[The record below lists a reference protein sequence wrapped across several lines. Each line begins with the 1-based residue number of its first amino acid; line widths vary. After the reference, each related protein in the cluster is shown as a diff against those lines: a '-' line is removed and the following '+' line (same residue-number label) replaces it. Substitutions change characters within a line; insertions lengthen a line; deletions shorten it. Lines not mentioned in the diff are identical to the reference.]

1 MALFSFA
8 SNQES
13 IFVKIIC
20 LTGGIA
26 SGKSSAA
33 MLLESLGAKVF
44 DADKLGHRSYKKGT
58 LTYDKLVKAFGRK
71 IIRSDGE
78 IDRKILGTIVFK
90 EKKLLRKL
98 TDIVWPSIRLM
109 AEREIEALKK
119 TDKETTI
126 VFEAAVLIEAGWET
140 IGTETWVIEVN
151 PEVAIKRVLLRN
163 KISQS
168 EAQAR
173 INSQL
178 TNRERAA
185 KADKIITN
193 NDSTEE
199 FLRKVTQCWRL
210 GAG

>member
-1 MALFSFA
+1 M
-8 SNQES
+8 
-13 IFVKIIC
+13 KIIC

-33 MLLESLGAKVF
+33 KLLESLGAKII
-44 DADKLGHRSYKKGT
+44 DADKLGHRSYQKGT
-58 LTYDKLVKAFGRK
+58 LTYDKLVKAFGNK
-71 IIRSDGE
+71 IIKSNGE
-78 IDRKILGTIVFK
+78 IDRKILGAIVFK

-98 TDIVWPSIRLM
+98 TGIVWPSIKLM

-119 TDKETTI
+119 TNKETTI

-140 IGTETWVIEVN
+140 IGTETWVIEAN
-151 PEVAIKRVLLRN
+151 PEVAIKRVMLRN

-199 FLRKVTQCWRL
+199 FFRKVTQCWRL
-210 GAG
+210 SAG

>member
-1 MALFSFA
+1 M
-8 SNQES
+8 
-13 IFVKIIC
+13 KIIC

-33 MLLESLGAKVF
+33 MLLEGLGAKVI
-44 DADKLGHRSYKKGT
+44 DADKLGHRSYQKGT
-58 LTYDKLVKAFGRK
+58 LTYDKLVKAFGSK

-78 IDRKILGTIVFK
+78 IDRKLLGTIVFK

-109 AEREIEALKK
+109 AEREIEVLKK
-119 TDKETTI
+119 TDKESTI

-151 PEVAIKRVLLRN
+151 PEVAIKRILLRD
-163 KISQS
+163 KIPQS

-199 FLRKVTQCWRL
+199 FLQKVTQCWRL

>member
-1 MALFSFA
+1 M
-8 SNQES
+8 
-13 IFVKIIC
+13 KIIC

-33 MLLESLGAKVF
+33 MLLESLGAKVI
-44 DADKLGHRSYKKGT
+44 DADKLGHRSYQKGT
-58 LTYDKLVKAFGRK
+58 LTYDKLVKAFGSK

-119 TDKETTI
+119 TDKESTI

-151 PEVAIKRVLLRN
+151 PEVAIDRIIARD
-163 KISQS
+163 KILQS

-178 TNRERAA
+178 TNQERAS
-185 KADKIITN
+185 KADLIITN

-199 FLRKVTQCWRL
+199 FMRKVQKCWEL
-210 GAG
+210 SSG

>member
-1 MALFSFA
+1 
-8 SNQES
+8 
-13 IFVKIIC
+13 
-20 LTGGIA
+20 
-26 SGKSSAA
+26 
-33 MLLESLGAKVF
+33 MLLESLGAKVI
-44 DADKLGHRSYKKGT
+44 DADKLGHRSYQKGT
-58 LTYDKLVKAFGRK
+58 LTYDKLVKAFGSK

-78 IDRKILGTIVFK
+78 IDRKLLGTIVFK

-109 AEREIEALKK
+109 AEREIEVLKK
-119 TDKETTI
+119 TEKESTI

-151 PEVAIKRVLLRN
+151 PEVAIKRILLRD
-163 KISQS
+163 KIPQS

-193 NDSTEE
+193 NDSTKE
-199 FLRKVTQCWRL
+199 FFRKVTECWQL
-210 GAG
+210 SAG

>member
-1 MALFSFA
+1 M
-8 SNQES
+8 
-13 IFVKIIC
+13 KIIC

-33 MLLESLGAKVF
+33 KLLESLGAKII
-44 DADKLGHRSYKKGT
+44 DADKLGHRSYQKGT
-58 LTYDKLVKAFGRK
+58 LTYDKLVKAFGNK
-71 IIRSDGE
+71 IIKANGE
-78 IDRKILGTIVFK
+78 IDRKILGAIVFK

-98 TDIVWPSIRLM
+98 TDIVWPSIKLM

-119 TDKETTI
+119 TNKETTV

-140 IGTETWVIEVN
+140 IGTETWVIEAN
-151 PEVAIKRVLLRN
+151 PEVAIKRVMLRN

-199 FLRKVTQCWRL
+199 FFRKVTQCWRL
-210 GAG
+210 SAG

>member
-8 SNQES
+8 LNQES
-13 IFVKIIC
+13 ILVKIIC

-33 MLLESLGAKVF
+33 MLLESLGAKVI
-44 DADKLGHRSYKKGT
+44 DADKLGHRSYQKGT
-58 LTYDKLVKAFGRK
+58 LTYDKLVKAFGSK

-119 TDKETTI
+119 TDKKTTI

-151 PEVAIKRVLLRN
+151 PEVAIKRILLRD

-193 NDSTEE
+193 NDSSEE

>member
-1 MALFSFA
+1 M
-8 SNQES
+8 
-13 IFVKIIC
+13 KIIC

-33 MLLESLGAKVF
+33 MLLESLGAKVI
-44 DADKLGHRSYKKGT
+44 DADKLGHRSYQKGT
-58 LTYDKLVKAFGRK
+58 LTYDKLVKAFGSK

-109 AEREIEALKK
+109 AEREIEVLKK
-119 TDKETTI
+119 TDKESTI

-151 PEVAIKRVLLRN
+151 PEVAIKRILLRD
-163 KISQS
+163 KIPQS

-199 FLRKVTQCWRL
+199 FLQKVTQCWRL

>member
-1 MALFSFA
+1 MALFSSA
-8 SNQES
+8 SNQET
-13 IFVKIIC
+13 IIVKIIC

-33 MLLESLGAKVF
+33 KLLENLGAKII
-44 DADKLGHRSYKKGT
+44 DADKLGHRSYQKGT
-58 LTYDKLVKAFGRK
+58 LTYDKLVKAFGNK
-71 IIRSDGE
+71 IIKSNGE
-78 IDRKILGTIVFK
+78 IDRKTLGAIVFK

-98 TDIVWPSIRLM
+98 TDIVWPSIKLM

-119 TDKETTI
+119 TNKETTI

-151 PEVAIKRVLLRN
+151 PEVAIKRLMLRN
-163 KISQS
+163 EISQS

-173 INSQL
+173 INSQI

-193 NDSTEE
+193 NDSTKE
-199 FLRKVTQCWRL
+199 FFRKVTECWQL

>member
-1 MALFSFA
+1 M
-8 SNQES
+8 
-13 IFVKIIC
+13 KIIC

-33 MLLESLGAKVF
+33 KLLESLGAKVI
-44 DADKLGHRSYKKGT
+44 DADKLGHRSYQKGT
-58 LTYDKLVKAFGRK
+58 LTYDKLVKAFGSK

-119 TDKETTI
+119 TDKESTI

-151 PEVAIKRVLLRN
+151 PEVAIKRILSRD

-210 GAG
+210 GAR

>member
-8 SNQES
+8 LNQES
-13 IFVKIIC
+13 ILVKIIC

-33 MLLESLGAKVF
+33 MLLESLGAKVI
-44 DADKLGHRSYKKGT
+44 DADKLGHRSYQKGT
-58 LTYDKLVKAFGRK
+58 LTYNKLVKAFGSK
-71 IIRSDGE
+71 IIRPDGE
-78 IDRKILGTIVFK
+78 IDRKLLGTIVFK

-109 AEREIEALKK
+109 AEREIELLKK
-119 TDKETTI
+119 SDKESTI

-151 PEVAIKRVLLRN
+151 PEVAIKRILLRD

-178 TNRERAA
+178 TNQERAA

>member
-1 MALFSFA
+1 
-8 SNQES
+8 
-13 IFVKIIC
+13 VKIIC

-33 MLLESLGAKVF
+33 KLLKSLGAKII
-44 DADKLGHRSYKKGT
+44 DADKLGHRSYQKGT
-58 LTYDKLVKAFGRK
+58 LTYEKLIKAFGNK
-71 IIRSDGE
+71 IIRSNGE
-78 IDRKILGTIVFK
+78 IDRRILGTIVFRD
-90 EKKLLRKL
+90 KKLLTKL

-109 AEREIEALKK
+109 AEREIEALKSL
-119 TDKETTI
+119 DKEAKI
-126 VFEAAVLIEAGWET
+126 VLEAAVLIEAGWET
-140 IGTETWVIEVN
+140 IGTETWVIETT
-151 PEVAIKRVLLRN
+151 PEVAIKRLILRN

-178 TNRERAA
+178 TNQERAA

-199 FLRKVTQCWRL
+199 LYRKVTKCWQKL

>member
-1 MALFSFA
+1 
-8 SNQES
+8 
-13 IFVKIIC
+13 VKIIC

-33 MLLESLGAKVF
+33 KLLESLGAKII
-44 DADKLGHRSYKKGT
+44 DADKLGHRSYQKGT
-58 LTYDKLVKAFGRK
+58 LTYDKLVKAFGNK
-71 IIRSDGE
+71 IIKSNGE
-78 IDRKILGTIVFK
+78 IDRKILGAIVFK

-98 TDIVWPSIRLM
+98 TDIVWPSIKLM

-140 IGTETWVIEVN
+140 IGTETWVIEAN
-151 PEVAIKRVLLRN
+151 PEVAIKRVMLRN

-199 FLRKVTQCWRL
+199 FFRKVTQCWRL
-210 GAG
+210 SAG

>member
-8 SNQES
+8 SIQES

-33 MLLESLGAKVF
+33 MLLESLGAKVI
-44 DADKLGHRSYKKGT
+44 DADKLGHRSYQKGT
-58 LTYDKLVKAFGRK
+58 LTYDKLVKAFGSK
-71 IIRSDGE
+71 IIRSNGE

-119 TDKETTI
+119 TDKKTTI

-140 IGTETWVIEVN
+140 IGTETWVIEVT
-151 PEVAIKRVLLRN
+151 PEVAIKRILLRDQ
-163 KISQS
+163 ISQS

-193 NDSTEE
+193 NDSSEE

>member
-1 MALFSFA
+1 M
-8 SNQES
+8 
-13 IFVKIIC
+13 KIIC

-33 MLLESLGAKVF
+33 MLLESLGAKVI
-44 DADKLGHRSYKKGT
+44 DADKLGHRSYQKGT
-58 LTYDKLVKAFGRK
+58 LTYDKLVKAFGSK

-109 AEREIEALKK
+109 AEREIELLKK
-119 TDKETTI
+119 SDKESTI
-126 VFEAAVLIEAGWET
+126 VFEAAVLIEAGWEA

-151 PEVAIKRVLLRN
+151 PEVAIKRILLRD

-168 EAQAR
+168 EARAR

-178 TNRERAA
+178 TNQERAA

>member
-1 MALFSFA
+1 M
-8 SNQES
+8 
-13 IFVKIIC
+13 KIIC

-33 MLLESLGAKVF
+33 KLLESLGAKII
-44 DADKLGHRSYKKGT
+44 DADKLGHRSYQKGT
-58 LTYDKLVKAFGRK
+58 LTYDKLVKAFGSK

-140 IGTETWVIEVN
+140 IGTETWVIEVT
-151 PEVAIKRVLLRN
+151 PEVAIKRILLRDQ
-163 KISQS
+163 ISQS

-185 KADKIITN
+185 KADKIVTN

-199 FLRKVTQCWRL
+199 FFRKVRQCWRL
-210 GAG
+210 SAG

>member
-1 MALFSFA
+1 M
-8 SNQES
+8 
-13 IFVKIIC
+13 KIIC

-33 MLLESLGAKVF
+33 MLLESLGAKVI
-44 DADKLGHRSYKKGT
+44 DADKLGHRSYQKGT
-58 LTYDKLVKAFGRK
+58 LTYDKLVKAFGSK

-78 IDRKILGTIVFK
+78 IDRKILGAIVFK
-90 EKKLLRKL
+90 EKKLLRQL

-119 TDKETTI
+119 TDKESTI

-151 PEVAIKRVLLRN
+151 PEVAIKRVLLRD

-199 FLRKVTQCWRL
+199 FLQKVTQCWRL

>member
-1 MALFSFA
+1 M
-8 SNQES
+8 
-13 IFVKIIC
+13 KIIC

-33 MLLESLGAKVF
+33 MLLGSLGAKVI
-44 DADKLGHRSYKKGT
+44 DADKLGHRSYQKGT
-58 LTYDKLVKAFGRK
+58 LTYNKLVKAFGSK
-71 IIRSDGE
+71 IIRPDGE
-78 IDRKILGTIVFK
+78 IDRKLLGTIVFK

-109 AEREIEALKK
+109 AEREIELLKK
-119 TDKETTI
+119 SDKESTI
-126 VFEAAVLIEAGWET
+126 VFEAAVLIEAGWEA

-151 PEVAIKRVLLRN
+151 PEVAIKRILLRD

-168 EAQAR
+168 EARAR

-178 TNRERAA
+178 TNQERAA

>member
-8 SNQES
+8 LNQES
-13 IFVKIIC
+13 ILVKIIC

-33 MLLESLGAKVF
+33 MLLESLGAKVI
-44 DADKLGHRSYKKGT
+44 DADKLGHRSYQKGT
-58 LTYDKLVKAFGRK
+58 LTYDKLVKAFGSK

-119 TDKETTI
+119 TDKKTTI

-151 PEVAIKRVLLRN
+151 PEVAIKRILLRDQ
-163 KISQS
+163 ISQS

-199 FLRKVTQCWRL
+199 FFRKVTQCWRL

>member
-1 MALFSFA
+1 M
-8 SNQES
+8 
-13 IFVKIIC
+13 KIIC

-33 MLLESLGAKVF
+33 KLLESLGAKII
-44 DADKLGHRSYKKGT
+44 DADKLGHRSYQKGT
-58 LTYDKLVKAFGRK
+58 LTYDKLVKAFGNK
-71 IIRSDGE
+71 IIKSNGE
-78 IDRKILGTIVFK
+78 IDRKILGAIVFK

-98 TDIVWPSIRLM
+98 TDIVWPSIKLM
-109 AEREIEALKK
+109 AEKEIEALKK
-119 TDKETTI
+119 TNKETTI

-140 IGTETWVIEVN
+140 IGTETWVIEAN
-151 PEVAIKRVLLRN
+151 PEVAIKRVMLRN

-199 FLRKVTQCWRL
+199 FFRKVTQCWRL
-210 GAG
+210 SAG

>member
-1 MALFSFA
+1 
-8 SNQES
+8 
-13 IFVKIIC
+13 VKIIC

-33 MLLESLGAKVF
+33 KLLESLGAKII
-44 DADKLGHRSYKKGT
+44 DADKLGHRSYQKGT
-58 LTYDKLVKAFGRK
+58 LTYDKLVKAFGNK
-71 IIRSDGE
+71 IIKSNGE
-78 IDRKILGTIVFK
+78 IDRKILGAIVFK

-98 TDIVWPSIRLM
+98 TGIVWPSIKLM

-119 TDKETTI
+119 TNKETTI

-140 IGTETWVIEVN
+140 IGTETWVIEAN
-151 PEVAIKRVLLRN
+151 PEVAIKRVMLRN

-199 FLRKVTQCWRL
+199 FFRKVTQCWRL
-210 GAG
+210 SAG

>member
-1 MALFSFA
+1 M
-8 SNQES
+8 
-13 IFVKIIC
+13 KIIC

-33 MLLESLGAKVF
+33 MLLESLGAKVI
-44 DADKLGHRSYKKGT
+44 DADKLGHRSYQKGT
-58 LTYDKLVKAFGRK
+58 LTYDKLVKAFGSK
-71 IIRSDGE
+71 IIRSNGE

-119 TDKETTI
+119 TDKKTTI

-140 IGTETWVIEVN
+140 IGTETWVIEVT
-151 PEVAIKRVLLRN
+151 PEVAIKRILLRDQ
-163 KISQS
+163 ISQS

>member
-1 MALFSFA
+1 M
-8 SNQES
+8 
-13 IFVKIIC
+13 KIIC

-33 MLLESLGAKVF
+33 MLLESLGAKVI
-44 DADKLGHRSYKKGT
+44 DADKLGHRSYQKGT
-58 LTYDKLVKAFGRK
+58 LTYDKLVKAFGSK

-119 TDKETTI
+119 TDKKTTI

-151 PEVAIKRVLLRN
+151 PKVAIKRILSRD

-199 FLRKVTQCWRL
+199 FLRKVTECWRL

>member
-1 MALFSFA
+1 M
-8 SNQES
+8 
-13 IFVKIIC
+13 KIIC

-33 MLLESLGAKVF
+33 KLLESLGAKII
-44 DADKLGHRSYKKGT
+44 DADKLGHRSYQKGT
-58 LTYDKLVKAFGRK
+58 LTYDKLVKAFGNK
-71 IIRSDGE
+71 IIKANGE
-78 IDRKILGTIVFK
+78 IDRKILGAIVFK

-98 TDIVWPSIRLM
+98 TDIVWPSIKLM

-119 TDKETTI
+119 TNKETTV

-140 IGTETWVIEVN
+140 IGTETWVIETN
-151 PEVAIKRVLLRN
+151 PEVAIKRVMLRN

-199 FLRKVTQCWRL
+199 FFQKVTQCWRL
-210 GAG
+210 SAG

>member
-1 MALFSFA
+1 M
-8 SNQES
+8 
-13 IFVKIIC
+13 KIIC

-33 MLLESLGAKVF
+33 KLLESLGAKII
-44 DADKLGHRSYKKGT
+44 DADKLGHRSYQKGT
-58 LTYDKLVKAFGRK
+58 LTYDKLVKAFGNK
-71 IIRSDGE
+71 IIKSNGE
-78 IDRKILGTIVFK
+78 IDRKILGAIVFK

-98 TDIVWPSIRLM
+98 TDIVWPSIKLM

-119 TDKETTI
+119 SNKETTI

-140 IGTETWVIEVN
+140 IGTETWGIETN
-151 PEVAIKRVLLRN
+151 PEVAIKRVMLRN

-199 FLRKVTQCWRL
+199 FFRKVTQCWRL
-210 GAG
+210 SAG

>member
-1 MALFSFA
+1 M
-8 SNQES
+8 
-13 IFVKIIC
+13 KIIC

-33 MLLESLGAKVF
+33 MLLESLGAKVI
-44 DADKLGHRSYKKGT
+44 DADKLGHRSYQKGT
-58 LTYDKLVKAFGRK
+58 LTYDKLVKAFGNK
-71 IIRSDGE
+71 IIKSNGE
-78 IDRKILGTIVFK
+78 IDRKILGAMVFK

-98 TDIVWPSIRLM
+98 TDIVWPSIKLM

-119 TDKETTI
+119 TNKETTI

-140 IGTETWVIEVN
+140 IGTETWVIEAN
-151 PEVAIKRVLLRN
+151 PEVAIKRVMLRN

-199 FLRKVTQCWRL
+199 FFRKVTQCWRL
-210 GAG
+210 SAG

>member
-1 MALFSFA
+1 M
-8 SNQES
+8 
-13 IFVKIIC
+13 KIIC

-33 MLLESLGAKVF
+33 MLLESLGAKVI
-44 DADKLGHRSYKKGT
+44 DADKLGHRSYQKGT
-58 LTYDKLVKAFGRK
+58 LTYDKLVKAFGSK

-119 TDKETTI
+119 TDKKTTI

-140 IGTETWVIEVN
+140 IGTETWVIEVT
-151 PEVAIKRVLLRN
+151 PEVAIKRILLRDQ
-163 KISQS
+163 ISQS

-199 FLRKVTQCWRL
+199 FFRKVTQCWRL

>member
-1 MALFSFA
+1 M
-8 SNQES
+8 
-13 IFVKIIC
+13 KIIC

-33 MLLESLGAKVF
+33 KLLESLGAKII
-44 DADKLGHRSYKKGT
+44 DADKLGHRSYQKGT
-58 LTYDKLVKAFGRK
+58 LTYDKLVKAFGSK

-151 PEVAIKRVLLRN
+151 PEVAIKRILLRDQ
-163 KISQS
+163 ISQS

-185 KADKIITN
+185 KADKIVTN

-199 FLRKVTQCWRL
+199 FFRKVRQCWRL
-210 GAG
+210 SAG

>member
-1 MALFSFA
+1 M
-8 SNQES
+8 
-13 IFVKIIC
+13 KIIC

-33 MLLESLGAKVF
+33 KLLESLGAKII
-44 DADKLGHRSYKKGT
+44 DADKLGHRSYQKGT
-58 LTYDKLVKAFGRK
+58 LTYDKLVKAFGNK
-71 IIRSDGE
+71 IIKSNGE
-78 IDRKILGTIVFK
+78 IDRKILGAIVFK

-98 TDIVWPSIRLM
+98 TDIVWPSIKLM

-119 TDKETTI
+119 SNKETTI

-140 IGTETWVIEVN
+140 IGTETWVIEAN
-151 PEVAIKRVLLRN
+151 PEVAIKRVMLRN

-199 FLRKVTQCWRL
+199 FFRKVTQCWRL
-210 GAG
+210 SAG

>member
-1 MALFSFA
+1 
-8 SNQES
+8 
-13 IFVKIIC
+13 
-20 LTGGIA
+20 
-26 SGKSSAA
+26 
-33 MLLESLGAKVF
+33 MLLESLGAKVI
-44 DADKLGHRSYKKGT
+44 DADKLGHRSYQKGT
-58 LTYDKLVKAFGRK
+58 LTYDKLVKAFGSK
-71 IIRSDGE
+71 IIRSNGE

-119 TDKETTI
+119 TDKKTTI

-140 IGTETWVIEVN
+140 IGTETWVIEVT
-151 PEVAIKRVLLRN
+151 PEVAIKRILLRDQ
-163 KISQS
+163 ISQS

-199 FLRKVTQCWRL
+199 FLRKVTEC
-210 GAG
+210 

>member
-1 MALFSFA
+1 
-8 SNQES
+8 
-13 IFVKIIC
+13 VKIIC

-33 MLLESLGAKVF
+33 KLLESLGAKII
-44 DADKLGHRSYKKGT
+44 DADKLGHRSYQKGT
-58 LTYDKLVKAFGRK
+58 LTYDKLVKAFGNK
-71 IIRSDGE
+71 IIKSNGE
-78 IDRKILGTIVFK
+78 IDRKILGAIVFK

-98 TDIVWPSIRLM
+98 TDIVWPSIKLM

-119 TDKETTI
+119 SNKETTI

-140 IGTETWVIEVN
+140 IGTETWVIEAN
-151 PEVAIKRVLLRN
+151 PEVAIKRVMLRN

-199 FLRKVTQCWRL
+199 FFRKVTQCWRL
-210 GAG
+210 SAG

>member
-1 MALFSFA
+1 M
-8 SNQES
+8 
-13 IFVKIIC
+13 KIIC

-33 MLLESLGAKVF
+33 KLLESLGAKII
-44 DADKLGHRSYKKGT
+44 DADKLGHRSYQKGT
-58 LTYDKLVKAFGRK
+58 LTYDKLVKAFGSK

-119 TDKETTI
+119 TDKESTI

-151 PEVAIKRVLLRN
+151 PKVAIKRILSRD